1 VTLTIEMLF
10 PEIANLH
17 GDNANIGYLA
27 QCRPDARVIRTGLTD
42 TPAFV
47 AGPVDLVY
55 LGAMTEQ
62 GQLKAIERLRPHRD
76 RIESLIEAGTA
87 FLFTHNALEVLGT
100 RIRNDDMH
108 YDVPGVGVFGFEST
122 LRMFGRYNGKVM
134 GTVPEVG
141 AEHPVLGYKSQF
153 SMVSVA
159 QWLPGFLTAER
170 GIGRNTATAVEG
182 VRLGNFMG
190 TSLLGPLLIAN
201 PHFTRSLLVQ
211 LDPDSEPRLAH
222 EQLALA
228 AYDARLNDF
237 RDERRWHPFER
248 VQSPGAPLR
257 RALTRSALR
266 EGGMTRRASR
276 ERSRTASL

>member
-1 VTLTIEMLF
+1 VSRALTIEMLF

-17 GDNANIGYLA
+17 GDNANVTYLA
-27 QCRPDARVIRTGLTD
+27 QCRPDARVVRTGLTD

-47 AGPVDLVY
+47 TGPVDLIY
-55 LGAMTEQ
+55 LGPMTEL

-87 FLFTHNALEVLGT
+87 FLFTHNALEVLGS
-100 RIRNDDMH
+100 RIRNDEMD
-108 YDVPGVGVFGFEST
+108 YDVPGVGVFELEST

-153 SMVSVA
+153 SMVTTGSA
-159 QWLPGFLTAER
+159 AGAASLPGFLTADR

-182 VRLGNFMG
+182 VRRGNFIG

-201 PHFTRSLLVQ
+201 PHFTRSLLAQ
-211 LDPDSEPRLAH
+211 LDPDSDPTPAH
-222 EQLALA
+222 EEFALA
-228 AYDARLNDF
+228 AYQARLDDF

-248 VQSPGAPLR
+248 VRPLGA
-257 RALTRSALR
+257 A
-266 EGGMTRRASR
+266 
-276 ERSRTASL
+276 